1 MRAKIVGTGSYL
13 PERIVTNDELSQRV
27 ETSDE
32 WIKQRVGISS
42 RHIGASHETT
52 SYMAAAASKCAL
64 AAAKLT
70 ADQIDLIIVATST
83 PDDLMPSTASR
94 LMVSLGISGCP
105 AFDVSAA
112 CSGFIY
118 ALTIAD
124 QFFKTGAVKNALIVG
139 SDAMSRVVDWSDRR
153 TCVLFGDGAGAVILS
168 RSETEQGILSTH
180 IHADG
185 QFRDL
190 LYVPNVLQSYDS
202 PTAPVCESA
211 YLSMEGSK
219 VFKHA
224 VSLLDEIVHETL
236 ALHGLSVHDIDWLI
250 PHQANERIIVAAAH
264 KLGVPMERVV
274 VTLGSQGN
282 TSAATIPLALD
293 VAVRDGRIKP
303 GNLLLL
309 EAFGAGFVW
318 GSVLVRY

>member
-13 PERIVTNDELSQRV
+13 PQRVVTNEQLSERV
-27 ETSDE
+27 DTSDE
-32 WIKQRVGISS
+32 WIKQRVGIAS

-52 SYMAAAASKCAL
+52 SYMAAE
-64 AAAKLT
+64 

-94 LMVSLGISGCP
+94 LMLALGIVGCP

-124 QFFKTGAVKNALIVG
+124 QFFKTGAVRHALIVG
-139 SDAMSRVVDWSDRR
+139 SDSMSRVVDWSDRR
-153 TCVLFGDGAGAVILS
+153 TCVLFGDGAGAVVLGPS
-168 RSETEQGILSTH
+168 DTEQGILSAH

-190 LYVPNVLQSYDS
+190 LYVPNVLKSYDT
-202 PTAPVCESA
+202 PDTPVCESA
-211 YLSMEGSK
+211 YLAMEGSK

-224 VSLLDEIVHETL
+224 VSLLDEIVHEAL
-236 ALHGLSVHDIDWLI
+236 AVHQLSVSDIDWLI
-250 PHQANERIIVAAAH
+250 PHQANERIIVAAAN
-264 KLGVPMERVV
+264 KLGIPMDRVV

-282 TSAATIPLALD
+282 TSAATVPLALD
-293 VAVRDGRIKP
+293 VAVRDGRVKS
-303 GNLLLL
+303 GDLLLL

-318 GSVLVRY
+318 GAVLVRY